1 VSEGLQPDR
10 LKEDLRKKYD
20 RVGNGI
26 ITRHQTEVGQIPREI
41 LQPRPTETY
50 WMQRKIS
57 TAFEVGGFA
66 KADHLL
72 EVGCTAGHYTLML
85 AREGYRVTG
94 LDISPTSIEAARLLA
109 KTLALPNAEFI
120 AADVDDMGEIAD
132 DMFDGAFSFS
142 TLRYV
147 PDPVRSLRE
156 IRRVVRP
163 RARVVVDFPNKYSPW
178 FNFLKFLMGGER
190 HIHDHTYSAQQ
201 ACTMMARAG
210 FINIEARR
218 ILFFAKQF
226 PSALLSCYKAMDRI
240 GETTPGLNRLAGIV
254 MCKGEKP
261 MS

>member
-1 VSEGLQPDR
+1 MSEGLQPDR

-94 LDISPTSIEAARLLA
+94 LEQA
-109 KTLALPNAEFI
+109 N
-120 AADVDDMGEIAD
+120 
-132 DMFDGAFSFS
+132 
-142 TLRYV
+142 LR
-147 PDPVRSLRE
+147 PLEQR
-156 IRRVVRP
+156 
-163 RARVVVDFPNKYSPW
+163 
-178 FNFLKFLMGGER
+178 GTG
-190 HIHDHTYSAQQ
+190 
-201 ACTMMARAG
+201 
-210 FINIEARR
+210 
-218 ILFFAKQF
+218 
-226 PSALLSCYKAMDRI
+226 SALRTSA
-240 GETTPGLNRLAGIV
+240 
-254 MCKGEKP
+254 
-261 MS
+261 